1 MNLKKIFIL
10 IIILL
15 NCYFVRS
22 VFSQDNSQVSD
33 LQNKINQYQQKLSE
47 LRQQKN
53 TLSSQIQYMDTQI
66 YLTNLKILDT
76 EQKILSTEKEIDIL
90 STRIEGL
97 DESLD
102 HLLKLLL
109 NKIVQ
114 SYKQRS
120 ISLFSLIFD
129 SQNADD
135 LINKIKYVKIARDN
149 NQKLIIQVQ
158 QAKLNFEEQKKLR
171 EEKIKELDNLKTTLA
186 YQKTDLNNQKI
197 AKQRLLTETQN
208 NETIY
213 QNLLAKAQAEY
224 TAIQGIIAGAGT
236 ETKIR
241 EVKKGDIIASIIAGP
256 SCNSSGSHL
265 HFIIKEGELVKNPF
279 NYLKNI
285 EYVDYSGGDSW
296 SPSGNLDWPISPQ
309 IEFYQGFGETWA
321 IKNTWVGNI
330 YRFHNGIDVFGSS
343 YNVYAIADGILY
355 RGSYNVGCTLSY
367 AKLIHK
373 DSNISTLYL
382 HTYTQ

>member
-15 NCYFVRS
+15 NCYIVRS

-76 EQKILSTEKEIDIL
+76 EQKIISTKKEIDIL
-90 STRIEGL
+90 GTRIEGL
-97 DESLD
+97 DQSLD
-102 HLLKLLL
+102 YLSKLLL

-114 SYKQRS
+114 GYKQKS

-129 SQNADD
+129 SQNTDD

-149 NQKLIIQVQ
+149 NQRLIIQVQ
-158 QAKLNFEEQKKLR
+158 QAKINFEEQKKLR
-171 EEKIKELDNLKTTLA
+171 EEKKVELDNLKTTLA
-186 YQKTDLNNQKI
+186 YQKTDLDNQKI

-208 NETIY
+208 DEKIY

-224 TAIQGIIAGAGT
+224 VAIQGIVAGAGT

-241 EVKKGDIIASIIAGP
+241 EVKKGDLIASIIAGP

-265 HFIIKEGELVKNPF
+265 HFIIKDGEVIKNPF
-279 NYLKNI
+279 SYLKKI
-285 EYVDYSGGDSW
+285 EYTDYSGGDSW
-296 SPSGNLDWPISPQ
+296 NPLGDWDWPISPR

-330 YRFHNGIDVFGSS
+330 YKFHNGIDIFGSS
-343 YNVYAIADGILY
+343 YNVYALADGTLY
-355 RGSYNVGCTLSY
+355 RGSYNVGCALSY

-382 HTYTQ
+382 HVYTQ